1 MSTCNQFTA
10 PNGEPSLLYAGLLQ
24 KYGEDKA
31 LQIWS
36 YVQSP
41 AFKPADKSVDAN
53 GDPTLKSVEES
64 MNSLNPSKFTNH
76 SGGADGADREW
87 DQIGRE
93 KGFVNHKHYREPG
106 QTTVDSSTLRTQGI
120 KAVTLDDV
128 TYAEGRKM
136 ADRIDKILGENP
148 NRGFGHYRYRN
159 YGQVK
164 NADAVFAISSGLG
177 TREKAM
183 GKPFMPLDRGTIYA
197 IVGAVLDNKPV
208 YVFDQK
214 AKKWYTYS
222 KDTKK
227 FEVYNDTPIL
237 TPNYAGIGTRN
248 ITEAG
253 KKAIADVYDKT
264 LSDGM
269 NQSVT
274 KEVSTKLTPN
284 EIAEADKLTPIEQN
298 FRDGQGDRKMQPQF
312 AGKSTMDLI
321 RSGDRTRTTRANT
334 DIKRMLKDYGLTKIE
349 DLVGKVIRMTD
360 KQGNTAYTRITKVAF
375 LTQEYQ
381 DVTWQKE
388 GWAKNVTDKLV
399 GKYPYAIEFEL
410 ANKGENNQ
418 VATQKTTTNQE
429 STAEN
434 VIPRERFKSGS
445 LVALNKTVETIY
457 SEARNNPTVTYSIP
471 LTPAD
476 VIYFGNKE
484 KVTGAQLANVLD
496 KENIPH
502 NVTFDNSMTA
512 LMQNMP
518 KNFIK
523 GLVMEEN
530 NPLQLD
536 EAAVEKQMK
545 LMFAQ
550 VRNAD
555 GTPSGK
561 YFDLDIQNQT
571 LDSIIF
577 QFYNIYSQLAEDP
590 NKNEKLA
597 GKSTM
602 QYMREQVLGKFEG
615 LRQAWTEV
623 NNGNST
629 KRKPSTQS
637 QSMVDNLN
645 NIVSSFYVKGDNN
658 HLWAFALER
667 LNSYGIK
674 MNRNEIIDTAGK
686 PDNAIIEDENG
697 DLIIEDGAITKD
709 RGDSSFEMDL
719 KDTASTRLKLWLLA
733 TPESK
738 FIDEP
743 APENVTGDID
753 LFIGK
758 EETRGLL
765 QRGLKRDLI
774 LSSANAAKLKM
785 TPQSAIA
792 QNVVST
798 ERDRLSQK
806 TVIINGKPLRLT
818 ASRTITADDLANE
831 SLMSRIENEEGRKPQ
846 LGDVVLN
853 VDPYTPKKD
862 MLAPE
867 LNYLGVN
874 KLANFESLFQDL
886 SALLANREPS
896 IDGYMQAMKSSG
908 NANIQRVAQRLEQA
922 VANGQDHIA
931 KEFASV
937 MSASYQR
944 MLMVLMTRSKDGY
957 LEPTVIDSNRAS
969 EVQTL
974 QKFWQEAQKNSSIL
988 SRNEAGQTIVDKKIA
1003 TELWDELQSIYNSAP
1018 KRSFLATEENRVKY
1032 KDKFKSLVDADQ
1044 KRFEQDEIDYKQRK
1058 INLFKKVLEVNGIT
1072 MDDKAIADLFPD
1084 NKESAVSKLGKGT
1097 QLKTMFGGF
1106 TQEGKPTGLVDT
1118 LIWRMTHAAEE
1129 DEGEL
1134 ETGEDFEPYK
1144 ANNPLYV
1151 ENTAMKILAKAQ
1163 LKYTPQIYSQTHKS
1177 AEGKTIYSYGLNSAI
1192 SHAVRKFKE
1201 SKEYRELFSENNFS
1215 KNSWLLE
1222 TLGGQEWILDKFQL
1236 TYLDGLKNRYGSR
1249 DGVTRPDMSDRE
1261 QWLTIL
1267 GLFQNG
1273 GAEKSLAHMV
1283 SLTHSDKTKTPVYM
1297 NAPRLTGT
1305 MTRKNGQLFI
1315 ADHVIDKV
1323 YKSVFLSEHER
1334 MIQPGGEEIRGY
1346 KEGKKLFYLLPAFN
1360 YKQMAAMEKEGT
1372 ITAGELKA
1380 IWADENT
1387 INNQD
1392 NVLFESTAKKLIKR
1406 QLNQMVRDTME
1417 SWESSKLT
1425 EDALPGQER
1434 YYKRMMEKVGLSK
1447 QGKEWFDGDSQ
1458 LDEEAKKKIAIQLAA
1473 ADYTINSFL
1482 FNTGLSQLFY
1492 GDPALTFKKD
1502 VATTMIEYGKR
1513 LAKDIAP
1520 GRDGEWS
1527 HSNTYTTITSADYE
1541 PLVKELSSLPAYQK
1555 SPANATDAQEVT
1567 TMKEHLNVM
1576 YAYGRITKSQLA
1588 AAQGIIAK
1596 ANGGYY
1602 KFPAELESIIL
1613 QPMKPVATGMQAPM
1627 NGVMKYDYV
1636 KSSSFALYP
1645 PVTAGLE
1652 LDKLRKAME
1661 TGNVDRMNFISAKKI
1676 GAPVKI
1682 VELFDK
1688 EGRINDDVFK
1698 SAEWTND
1705 SRQSMD
1711 RSQFRIQQDNPYDE
1725 DKDSILTVSQM
1736 NKNITE
1742 KIPTIQTAFNYKGE
1756 QKTGAE
1762 LRQIKEDIRKQL
1774 ISNSH
1779 GKFLEK
1785 VGAEYDAEK
1794 DVVKF
1799 KDKKKFYKLLAQEAK
1814 NRDGYTVNDLLALN
1828 SILDNTDELVV
1839 PLAFTPSANKFEGLM
1854 MSMVK
1859 KVVQIKMPGHSFI
1872 QASPAG
1878 FQTMKTWEESDLDR
1892 SSIVWTKP
1900 FDGELK
1906 TAHKDE
1912 NGNIQPAQILV
1923 SFNYFSSKGN
1933 RINIQDYI
1941 KEKNGKKMLD
1951 TERMPPELFQLIG
1964 ARIPNQGHSSMLPI
1978 EIVGFL
1984 PQNMGDMVVVPA
1996 GITKQMGADF
2006 DVDKLYTYHRA
2017 YKAEGNSL
2025 KAISDESDDSL
2036 KNDYF
2041 DVHWSVLTNPEM
2053 LDSMMNP
2060 LDKNDLKDLAEE
2072 LTPTVK
2078 DVPYYYSP
2086 AYQMKDFQS
2095 MKGAKVLVGQTSL
2108 ALTSNAVV
2116 QTAGVKLVSWDIN
2129 DESEKEEKFVVTSSI
2144 KVADEN
2150 GNPLE
2155 LSHVSG
2161 FGETTYKGERRT
2173 KSDNIQIQQS
2183 ESVDHAKNR
2192 IIDKINLDPNTSAA
2206 SLAMSRLQTPDEG
2219 KPGEDGF
2226 KPGKA
2231 INLEYNALLLM
2242 QPIIQEYSA
2251 ALSTANDTLS
2261 LNFESNVKD
2270 RVFEQLESK
2279 YTRQAMEAYI
2289 ANGGEVG
2296 SDFDIRQVLDSS
2308 FVEVT
2313 SDGDVWIKANPQSLR
2328 ETLKMS
2334 PKDPFYHYRQ
2344 FQILQLFKEFDN
2356 IGSQLVTMQSTMAQ
2370 DTRGAGKDLLSALN
2384 IMDKK
2389 AKPNIASE
2397 KFVAG
2402 VAALFGNEEQKT
2414 LTEVGQTYKA
2424 TVDTAV
2430 QLYSTE
2436 LPYAKLQKTY
2446 NSVMEQAG
2454 KDGLT
2459 DDQKKLVFDAMKSFA
2474 FNSKKLGLFTNA
2486 YTERTRLL
2494 FSADGRMSLAK
2505 RVNEAKSTWGKN
2517 NYFLQRLGT
2526 NIDPD
2531 GIKPDMIEYNAA
2543 KASMAD
2549 DVENSKAWLTMM
2561 NSEDAAKKELAFDLL
2576 RYSYLT
2582 GGLQGARNFV
2592 KFTPWAAIEGSQ
2604 IAFGLREQ
2612 FENIHEFNDNNAL
2625 VEQIFQH
2632 NPQMA
2637 RQLSADLK
2645 EIGQVEELPDTF
2657 MLPVFNADDRKSNPA
2672 SSLAVTVT
2680 GEDGKKYED
2689 YPNYISYR
2697 KDNKF
2702 VLFKRMGLLSDR
2714 RPMYARI
2721 DTLGDSK
2728 LQLTEYAASAGEVDQ
2743 KGLRSVVTENRAPW
2757 FENISPEH
2765 YLISNNF
2772 LDSLRTSTAI
2782 SASLR
2787 QVGIVK
2793 QTGNYEDMQ
2802 NSLRVIGA
2810 DYAQP
2815 LHLRSIANLLVEM
2828 QRNAAE
2834 EHAYSNIFGFD
2845 RNFTYRVEGEPDTL
2859 TIATFNSGLNVMTFY
2874 QPKFANK
2881 ELIAETIIHENIHYH
2896 TAILMAAMEG
2906 PEGWARR
2913 KMSPGGIQKMIETL
2927 EFINA
2932 NPELK
2937 DKIDAID
2944 SVRQQAYDKLKV
2956 KMGNELFEQA
2966 KQDVAKGII
2975 SSPYH
2980 RLMYALGTSTEFVS
2994 HVLSDKTL
3002 INFLNNI
3009 PFDEKKSFLEHIK
3022 ELFSKVWE
3030 SFASALGVQRGTLAE
3045 ESVKRTLDLLTHNQI
3060 DTINT
3065 QSLSLSDHN
3074 LYGDLT
3080 NASIGTKELSAV
3092 DKVIGKLEE
3101 QKQELISSFTG
3112 VIDRKARLDKRHKIE
3127 EIEDDISRLKESQDL
3142 MLVSEIGKKHLDW
3155 VARVHSKV
3163 DPNENEIMTAIRT
3176 GNMWRGIV
3184 DLMFGDD
3191 ATSVDPELAKLA
3203 SQSGNLVHSLISKS
3217 KEYMIDASKGVIKG
3231 NKDFDQVQDIS
3242 KDQALLRSL
3251 SSAAKSN
3258 VVSHIANFIET
3269 TARQRDEDCYRLM
3282 RELNKLEK
3290 EMLTHAGSKKGLEQ
3304 LYNSMTE
3311 TGAKTLGLTLQYSQN
3326 WFDWRKTI
3334 ISKRNA
3340 HLAKIEETF
3349 KGDKI
3354 GSLGPKR
3361 AAWKAFWDEVD
3372 EKATFV
3378 DTRAFFDAETGE
3390 FKKDIE
3396 ELKKKLAEQV
3406 GQDHVETLLARA
3418 QERYLSYVEDRSTY
3432 FETLDAQVV
3441 LGERTAE
3448 DADILKKEWQN
3459 KNSPN
3464 VFFDRTNNARSF
3476 SAATERYV
3484 AMAPKLSSKAMWND
3498 NYKKI
3503 MDDEKTKDF
3512 YSRYKMIM
3520 DELLSYLP
3528 KTIQDR
3534 AGADFLPVVRK
3545 EVMSDMLGVK
3555 DWVKTF
3561 NERFVKSV
3569 AASAWEEQMNDKA
3582 YNKIPIDYVNAST
3595 AEVED
3600 RSKDLIGMARIF
3612 GMMAMHYKHFSAAK
3626 DYIDMGET
3634 ILKEIERARTEGV
3647 SQMEQN
3653 GKVVTVKKGLRN
3665 SLDALQY
3672 LKEYAMYRKP
3682 KLLEASS
3689 GAKLYAK
3696 TEGINQKFSLNPIK
3710 QIQMTRD
3717 VKRLT
3722 KEREAI
3728 EQKFMDGSITEE
3740 EYEKA
3745 IDPINKEL
3753 GKYEGFKLFGSKV
3766 GDKLIG
3772 INQLKALSYNPFSAV
3787 ANVTFGMISINIHA
3801 AGGRDF
3807 NPAEVSAANKLM
3819 WKAKFDKNL
3828 SAKIMNVMDRLG
3840 VIGDYIDSK
3849 YGQHPDFRD
3858 NKSAWKKAADP
3869 FAMMRSSDF
3878 HMKGVTTLAVLL
3890 HIKTEVNGQ
3899 QMSIWDTLNEEGNWN
3914 EIEHGV
3920 RPEWYSQD
3928 VKEQTEWDKLR
3939 NRIIRVNVILHGNQD
3954 KNAPKM
3960 LNKTILGRLLGQF
3973 RASWLPEGWYARF
3986 QDERYDENLGR
3997 TVKGRYRSFFDIDN
4011 QVGVGGYAMILGKQL
4026 LGLIP
4031 GVKIDP
4037 FNNIT
4042 TIGGKLLTDMDST
4055 DMENMRRNF
4064 SEMGYFLMLAGA
4076 VAMLKYLQDDD
4087 DKDPY
4092 LQVLINMLIR
4102 SKQDIDFYASPGVF
4116 DAVFRDPIPASNVIK
4131 DYYKAVGATMRVIT
4145 DDDYTFEQWVLKMTK
4160 AGIPIPQAT
4169 LINKTKYMIQ
4179 KDLDA
4184 LQ

>member
-1 MSTCNQFTA
+1 MA

-36 YVQSP
+36 YVQSQ

-64 MNSLNPSKFTNH
+64 MNALNPSKP
-76 SGGADGADREW
+76 
-87 DQIGRE
+87 
-93 KGFVNHKHYREPG
+93 K
-106 QTTVDSSTLRTQGI
+106 
-120 KAVTLDDV
+120 
-128 TYAEGRKM
+128 
-136 ADRIDKILGENP
+136 
-148 NRGFGHYRYRN
+148 
-159 YGQVK
+159 
-164 NADAVFAISSGLG
+164 
-177 TREKAM
+177 
-183 GKPFMPLDRGTIYA
+183 
-197 IVGAVLDNKPV
+197 IVGINIFTKSSDSLG
-208 YVFDQK
+208 K
-214 AKKWYTYS
+214 ALTNPTYS
-222 KDTKK
+222 KFQIPDAFGKMFDVETIYKANASRKKAPHLGPKEALAYDMNLMYQLQMQKFKRYPELIQQITERGGLDFIHASEHTIGVKNSRWEGKGLESNFIKVLAKAYLDSKKDSVLPFSKVKTEDTKGSTTK
-227 FEVYNDTPIL
+227 QEVP
-237 TPNYAGIGTRN
+237 
-248 ITEAG
+248 
-253 KKAIADVYDKT
+253 K
-264 LSDGM
+264 
-269 NQSVT
+269 
-274 KEVSTKLTPN
+274 
-284 EIAEADKLTPIEQN
+284 
-298 FRDGQGDRKMQPQF
+298 
-312 AGKSTMDLI
+312 
-321 RSGDRTRTTRANT
+321 
-334 DIKRMLKDYGLTKIE
+334 
-349 DLVGKVIRMTD
+349 
-360 KQGNTAYTRITKVAF
+360 
-375 LTQEYQ
+375 
-381 DVTWQKE
+381 
-388 GWAKNVTDKLV
+388 
-399 GKYPYAIEFEL
+399 
-410 ANKGENNQ
+410 
-418 VATQKTTTNQE
+418 
-429 STAEN
+429 
-434 VIPRERFKSGS
+434 ERFKSGS
-445 LVALNKTVETIY
+445 LTTLNKTINTLY
-457 SEARNNPTVTYSIP
+457 SEARKNPTITYSIP

-484 KVTGAQLANVLD
+484 KITGAQLAHILD

-502 NVTFDNSMTA
+502 NVSFEKSMTA
-512 LMQNMP
+512 LMQNLP
-518 KNFIK
+518 KNFTK

-561 YFDLDIQNQT
+561 FFDLDVQNQT

-577 QFYNIYSQLAEDP
+577 QFYNIYSQLAKDP
-590 NKNEKLA
+590 NKKEKLD

-623 NNGNST
+623 NNGKST

-645 NIVSSFYVKGDNN
+645 NVVSSFYVKGENN
-658 HLWAFALER
+658 HLWAFVLER

-674 MNRNEIIDTAGK
+674 MNRNEVVDTAGK

-697 DLIIEDGAITKD
+697 DLIIEEGAITKD

-743 APENVTGDID
+743 APEDVTGDID

-758 EETRGLL
+758 EETRNLL
-765 QRGLKRDLI
+765 QRGLKRDLV
-774 LSSANAAKLKM
+774 LSSETAAKLKLI
-785 TPQSAIA
+785 PQSAIA

-798 ERDRLSQK
+798 EKDRMSQK
-806 TVIINGKPLRLT
+806 VAVIDGKPLRLT
-818 ASRTITADDLANE
+818 ATRTITADDLANE
-831 SLMSRIENEEGRKPQ
+831 SFMSRIEKEEGRKLQ
-846 LGDVVLN
+846 LGDVFLN
-853 VDPYTPKKD
+853 VDAYTPKKD

-874 KLANFESLFQDL
+874 KLSNFEALFQDL

-896 IDGYMQAMKSSG
+896 IDGYIQAMKSSG
-908 NANIQRVAQRLEQA
+908 NANIQRVSQRLEQA

-957 LEPTVIDSNRAS
+957 LEPTIIDSNRSS

-974 QKFWQEAQKNSSIL
+974 QKFWQEAQKGGSIL
-988 SRNEAGQTIVDKKIA
+988 SKNEAGQTIIDRKVA
-1003 TELWDELQSIYNSAP
+1003 TELWNELQSIYNSAP

-1032 KDKFKSLVDADQ
+1032 KDKFKRLVDEDQ
-1044 KRFEQDEIDYKQRK
+1044 KKFEQDEANYKQRK
-1058 INLFKKVLEVNGIT
+1058 IDLFKKVLAVNGIT
-1072 MDDKAIADLFPD
+1072 MDDKAITDLFPA
-1084 NKESAVSKLGKGT
+1084 NGESAVSRLGKGT

-1118 LIWRMTHAAEE
+1118 LIWRMTHAAVE

-1151 ENTAMKILAKAQ
+1151 ENTAMKILAKVQ

-1177 AEGKTIYSYGLNSAI
+1177 AEGKTIYSFGLNSAV
-1192 SHAVRKFKE
+1192 SHAIRKFKE
-1201 SKEYRELFSENNFS
+1201 SKEYREQFSESNFS

-1261 QWLTIL
+1261 QWLTVL

-1297 NAPRLTGT
+1297 NAPRLVGT

-1315 ADHVIDKV
+1315 ADHVVDKV
-1323 YKSVFLSEHER
+1323 YKSVFLAEHER

-1360 YKQMAAMEKEGT
+1360 YKQMSAMEKDGK

-1392 NVLFESTAKKLIKR
+1392 NVLFEATAKKLIKR
-1406 QLNQMVRDTME
+1406 QLNQMVRDTMD
-1417 SWESSKLT
+1417 SWEESKLT
-1425 EDALPGQER
+1425 EDSLPGHER
-1434 YYKRMMEKVGLSK
+1434 YYKRMMEKVGLSQ
-1447 QGKEWFDGDSQ
+1447 QGKEWFDGDAQ
-1458 LDEEAKKKIAIQLAA
+1458 LDEEAKNKIATQLAA
-1473 ADYTINSFL
+1473 ADYTVNSFL

-1502 VATTMIEYGKR
+1502 VPTTMIEYGKR

-1527 HSNTYTTITSADYE
+1527 HSNSYTTITSADYE
-1541 PLVKELSSLPAYQK
+1541 PLVKELNSLPAYEK

-1576 YAYGRITKSQLA
+1576 YAYGRITKSQLSA
-1588 AAQGIIAK
+1588 ALGIIAR

-1661 TGNVDRMNFISAKKI
+1661 TSNVDRMNFISAKKI

-1688 EGRINDDVFK
+1688 EGRINENVFT
-1698 SAEWTND
+1698 SPEWEND

-1742 KIPTIQTAFNYKGE
+1742 KIPTIQTAFRYKGE
-1756 QKTGAE
+1756 SKTGTE
-1762 LRQIKEDIRKQL
+1762 LRQLKEDIRKQL

-1779 GKFLEK
+1779 SKFLEK
-1785 VGAEYDAEK
+1785 VGAEYNAEK
-1794 DVVKF
+1794 DEIRF
-1799 KDKKKFYKLLAQEAK
+1799 KDKKKFYQLLMKEAK
-1814 NRDGYTVNDLLALN
+1814 NRDGYTVNDLLAL
-1828 SILDNTDELVV
+1828 SSLVENTDELVV

-1878 FQTMKTWEESDLDR
+1878 FQTMKTWEESNLDR
-1892 SSIVWTKP
+1892 SNIIWTKP

-1923 SFNYFSSKGN
+1923 SFNYFNSNGN

-1941 KEKNGKKMLD
+1941 KEENGKKMLD
-1951 TERMPPELFQLIG
+1951 TERMPAELFQLIG

-2025 KAISDESDDSL
+2025 QTINDGESDDSL

-2053 LDSMMNP
+2053 LDSMMSP
-2060 LDKNDLKDLAEE
+2060 LDKSDLKDMAEE
-2072 LTPTVK
+2072 LDK
-2078 DVPYYYSP
+2078 ISKQVPYYFSP
-2086 AYQMKDFQS
+2086 AYQLKDFQS

-2116 QTAGVKLVSWDIN
+2116 QTAAVKLGTWDVN
-2129 DESEKEEKFVVTSSI
+2129 DQSERGDKYVKTASI
-2144 KVADEN
+2144 KIADEK
-2150 GNPLE
+2150 GNLLE
-2155 LSHVSG
+2155 LSNISG

-2192 IIDKINLDPNTSAA
+2192 VIDKINLDPNTSAA

-2226 KPGKA
+2226 KPGQA
-2231 INLEYNALLLM
+2231 LSLEYNALLLM
-2242 QPIIQEYSA
+2242 QPIIKEYSA
-2251 ALSTANDTLS
+2251 TLSTANDTLS

-2270 RVFEQLESK
+2270 RVFDQLEKK
-2279 YTRQAMEAYI
+2279 YIRLAVEAYH
-2289 ANGGEVG
+2289 ANGGEEKIDTKNTVTDTVLG
-2296 SDFDIRQVLDSS
+2296 VLDPS
-2308 FVEVT
+2308 FAEAT
-2313 SDGDVWIKANPQSLR
+2313 EEGDVWIKANPQSLR
-2328 ETLKMS
+2328 ETLKLS
-2334 PKDPFYHYRQ
+2334 NTDPRFFYRQ
-2344 FQILQLFKEFDN
+2344 FQILQLFKEFDS

-2370 DTRGAGKDLLSALN
+2370 DTRGAGKDLLATLN
-2384 IMDKK
+2384 VMDKK
-2389 AKPNIASE
+2389 TKPNLTSE
-2397 KFVAG
+2397 KFLTG
-2402 VAALFGNEEQKT
+2402 VSALFGNEENIP

-2424 TVDTAV
+2424 TVDTAA
-2430 QLYSTE
+2430 QLYGSE

-2446 NSVMEQAG
+2446 NNVMEQSG
-2454 KDGLT
+2454 KDSLT
-2459 DDQKKLVFDAMKSFA
+2459 DTQKKLVFDAMKSFA
-2474 FNSKKLGLFTNA
+2474 FNSKKLGLFTDA

-2505 RVNEAKSTWGKN
+2505 RVNEAKATWGKN

-2531 GIKPDMIEYNAA
+2531 GIKPDMVEYNAS

-2561 NSEDAAKKELAFDLL
+2561 NSEESSKKELAFDLL

-2604 IAFGLREQ
+2604 ISFGLREQ
-2612 FENIHEFNDNNAL
+2612 FENIHAFNDNNAL

-2657 MLPVFNADDRKSNPA
+2657 ILPVFNADDNKNNPA
-2672 SSLAVTVT
+2672 SELAITVT
-2680 GEDGKKYED
+2680 AEDGKKYVD
-2689 YPNYISYR
+2689 YPSYVSYR

-2702 VLFKRMGLLSDR
+2702 ILFKRMGLLSDQ

-2721 DTLGDSK
+2721 DTLGDNK
-2728 LQLTEYAASAGEVDQ
+2728 LQLTEYAASAGDVDIN
-2743 KGLRSVVTENRAPW
+2743 GLRSVVTENRAPW

-2765 YLISNNF
+2765 HLISNNLF
-2772 LDSLRTSTAI
+2772 DYLRTPTAI

-2793 QTGNYEDMQ
+2793 TTGTYEDME

-2810 DYAQP
+2810 DYSQP

-2828 QRNAAE
+2828 KRNSAE
-2834 EHAYSNIFGFD
+2834 EHAYSNIFGFNE
-2845 RNFTYRVEGEPDTL
+2845 NFTYKVEGEPNTS
-2859 TIATFNSGLNVMTFY
+2859 TVASFNSSLNTMTFFT
-2874 QPKFANK
+2874 PKFANK
-2881 ELIAETIIHENIHYH
+2881 ELMAESIIHENIHYH
-2896 TAILMAAMEG
+2896 TALLMIAMEG
-2906 PEGWARR
+2906 PEDWNRR
-2913 KMSPGGIQKMIETL
+2913 NMSLAVVKKMTEIL
-2927 EFINA
+2927 NFINS

-2937 DKIDAID
+2937 DKLAAIKE
-2944 SVRQQAYDKLKV
+2944 VQQKAYDTLRV
-2956 KMGNELFEQA
+2956 KMGNELFEQT
-2966 KQDVAKGII
+2966 KKDVSEGRI

-2980 RLMYALGTSTEFVS
+2980 RLMYAFNTSTEFVS
-2994 HVLSDKTL
+2994 HVLSDRDV

-3009 PFDEKKSFLEHIK
+3009 PFNEKKSLLEHIK

-3045 ESVKRTLDLLTHNQI
+3045 ESVKRTLDLLTHNQLN
-3060 DTINT
+3060 TIST
-3065 QSLSLSDHN
+3065 QNLSVNDHS

-3080 NASIGTKELSAV
+3080 NASVATKQLSAV

-3101 QKQELISSFTG
+3101 QKQELINSFTG

-3127 EIEDDISRLKESQDL
+3127 EIEDDISRLKDSQDL
-3142 MLVSEIGKKHLDW
+3142 MLVGEIGKKHLDW
-3155 VARVHSKV
+3155 VARVHNKV

-3203 SQSGNLVHSLISKS
+3203 SQSGNLVHALISKS
-3217 KEYMIDASKGVIKG
+3217 KEYMVDASKGVIQS
-3231 NKDFDQVQDIS
+3231 NKDFEQVEDIT

-3251 SSAAKSN
+3251 SSAAKSS
-3258 VVSHIANFIET
+3258 VMSHIANFIET
-3269 TARQRDEDCYRLM
+3269 TSRQRDEDCYRLM
-3282 RELNKLEK
+3282 KELNKLEK
-3290 EMLTHAGSKKGLEQ
+3290 EMLSHAGGKKELER

-3311 TGAKTLGLTLQYSQN
+3311 TGAKSFGLTLQYSPD
-3326 WFDWRKTI
+3326 WFEWRKSL

-3340 HLAKIEETF
+3340 HLAKIDETF
-3349 KGDKI
+3349 KGDTI

-3372 EKATFV
+3372 KKATFV

-3390 FKKDIE
+3390 FKKDID
-3396 ELKKKLAEQV
+3396 ELKKKLGEQV

-3432 FETLDAQVV
+3432 FETLDAQVA

-3448 DADILKKEWQN
+3448 ESEILKKEWQN
-3459 KNSPN
+3459 RNSPN

-3484 AMAPKLSSKAMWND
+3484 AMAPKLESKNMWNE
-3498 NYKKI
+3498 NYKKL
-3503 MDDEKTKDF
+3503 MADGKSKDF
-3512 YSRYKMIM
+3512 YNRYKMIM

-3534 AGADFLPVVRK
+3534 VGADFLPVVRK
-3545 EVMSDMLGVK
+3545 EVMSDMLGVR

-3569 AASAWEEQMNDKA
+3569 AASAWEEQMNDRA
-3582 YNKIPIDYVNAST
+3582 YNKIPIDYVNANDS
-3595 AEVED
+3595 EVED

-3653 GKVVTVKKGLRN
+3653 GKIVTVKKGLRN

-3682 KLLEASS
+3682 KLLEAST

-3696 TEGINQKFSLNPIK
+3696 TEGTSKRFSMNPIK

-3717 VKRLT
+3717 VKRLF
-3722 KEREAI
+3722 KEREAL
-3728 EQKFMDGSITEE
+3728 ETKFMDGNITEE

-3745 IDPINKEL
+3745 LEPINMEL

-3807 NPAEVSAANKLM
+3807 NAAEVSAANKLI

-3828 SAKIMNVMDRLG
+3828 SAKIINVMDRLG

-3858 NKSAWKKAADP
+3858 NKSAWKKAIDP

-3878 HMKGVTTLAVLL
+3878 HMKEVTTLAALL

-3914 EIEHGV
+3914 EAEHGI
-3920 RPEWYSQD
+3920 RPEWYSAD

-3939 NRIIRVNVILHGNQD
+3939 NRIIRLNVILHGNQD

-3973 RASWLPEGWYARF
+3973 RASWLPEGWYSRF
-3986 QDERYDENLGR
+3986 QNERYDENLQR
-3997 TVKGRYRSFFDIDN
+3997 NVKGRYRSFFDIDN
-4011 QVGVGGYAMILGKQL
+4011 QVGIGGYAMILGKQL
-4026 LGLIP
+4026 IGLIP
-4031 GVKIDP
+4031 GVKVDP
-4037 FNNIT
+4037 FNNIS
-4042 TIGGKLLTDMDST
+4042 TIGGKLLTDMDNT

-4064 SEMGYFLMLAGA
+4064 SELGYFLMLAGA
-4076 VAMLKYLQDDD
+4076 VAMLKHLQDDD

-4092 LQVLINMLIR
+4092 LQVLINMIIR

-4131 DYYKAVGATMRVIT
+4131 DYYKAMGATMRIIT
-4145 DDDYTFEQWVLKMTK
+4145 DDDYTFQEWALKMTK